1 MFPSKKLTTAVALFI
16 GLSIF
21 IPVAQAQQSI
31 DITDSVFAK
40 ITMLSESKE
49 LAIMSSEV
57 WGMVTSNNENKIFED
72 LTSHCVAVRK
82 FVAGKQMKS
91 LTYTKFMDSDGD
103 FFIVE
108 TIRDGSETGPE
119 GKWAFLEGTGKW
131 KGIKGGGKGW
141 FTARGKVITPGTFHG
156 RVRMTGIYELPKK

>member
-1 MFPSKKLTTAVALFI
+1 MFPSKKMMTMAAVFF
-16 GLSIF
+16 GLAML
-21 IPVAQAQQSI
+21 IPVAQAQQPI

-40 ITMLSESKE
+40 ITVLSESKE
-49 LAIMSSEV
+49 LTTMSSEV
-57 WGMVTSNNENKIFED
+57 WGMVTSNNENKIFEN

-108 TIRDGSETGPE
+108 AIRDGSETGPE
-119 GKWAFLEGTGKW
+119 SKWAFLEGTGKW

-141 FTARGKVITPGTFHG
+141 FTARGKEITPGTFHG
-156 RVRMTGIYELPKK
+156 RVRMTGTYELPKK